1 MTEILRYWRDLTKQ
15 QRQEIKT
22 RIGVTVMTYEKI
34 KDLYNENTKK

>member
-1 MTEILRYWRDLTKQ
+1 MSVILRYWRDLTKQ

-34 KDLYNENTKK
+34 KELYNSKEK